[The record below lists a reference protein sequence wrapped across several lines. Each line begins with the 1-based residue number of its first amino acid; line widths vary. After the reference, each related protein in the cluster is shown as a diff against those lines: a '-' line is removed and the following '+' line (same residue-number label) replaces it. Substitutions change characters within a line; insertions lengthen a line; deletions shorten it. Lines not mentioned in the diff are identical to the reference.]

1 MSKKILQISNEF
13 LNILYK
19 IDEALYKYGD
29 KIF

>member
-1 MSKKILQISNEF
+1 MSKRILQISNEF

-19 IDEALYKYGD
+19 IDEALYKYGN

>member
-1 MSKKILQISNEF
+1 MSKKILQISNEL

>member
-1 MSKKILQISNEF
+1 MSKKILQISNDF
-13 LNILYK
+13 LTILYK

>member
-1 MSKKILQISNEF
+1 MSKRILQISNEF